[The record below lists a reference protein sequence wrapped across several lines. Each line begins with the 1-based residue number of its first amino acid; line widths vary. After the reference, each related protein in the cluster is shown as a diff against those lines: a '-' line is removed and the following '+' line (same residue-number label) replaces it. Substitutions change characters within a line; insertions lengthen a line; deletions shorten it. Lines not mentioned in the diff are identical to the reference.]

1 MREALIVW
9 DGWIGHEPEQC
20 AAIVKDMLEG
30 EGFSVAV
37 ETATSVFASEAMY
50 DFSLVVPIITMSKI
64 EKDEVAPAHRAQLR
78 GVSALLD
85 GCAAKV
91 TSQLRKT
98 MAVQCL

>member
-1 MREALIVW
+1 MREAFIVW

-20 AAIVKDMLEG
+20 AAIVEDMLEG

-64 EKDEVAPAHRAQLR
+64 EKDEVAPAYRAQLR

-85 GCAAKV
+85 
-91 TSQLRKT
+91 T
-98 MAVQCL
+98 MAERETASVN